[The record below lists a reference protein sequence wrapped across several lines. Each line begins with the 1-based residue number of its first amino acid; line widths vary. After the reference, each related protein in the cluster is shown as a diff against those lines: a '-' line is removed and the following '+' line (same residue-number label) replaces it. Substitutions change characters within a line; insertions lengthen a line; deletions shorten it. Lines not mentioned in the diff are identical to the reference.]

1 MHAALVWLQDPAHRT
16 VEYAVLAALISE
28 IMPFLPVKAN
38 GIAQLLLGLVTKAK
52 ASADARTK
60 Q

>member
-1 MHAALVWLQDPAHRT
+1 MHALIVWLQDPAHRALELT
-16 VEYAVLAALISE
+16 VAGLALSE
-28 IMPFLPVKAN
+28 IMPFLPTKAN
-38 GIAQLLLGLVTKAK
+38 GIAQALLGLISKAK